1 MAKLYNKQQGNKAQ
15 EIDNG
20 LLDKKEIRKIVVED
34 SISNLSEV
42 ENNFNEKEERIRAGQ
57 IFDDD
62 DESKQ

>member
-42 ENNFNEKEERIRAGQ
+42 ENNFNEKEERIRAGY
-57 IFDDD
+57 IFDDE